1 MSNVITQLRQR
12 WTRDRF
18 ARQTE
23 QFLAGLYHTARRLT
37 RDPAEAED
45 LVHDT
50 YLKAFQAFER
60 ADVHNEDAC
69 RAWLYR
75 IMVNAYRDRYRR
87 QQRSPEVQASPGVH
101 ERDGNIIEAAISP
114 APDPETLLGHKHF
127 SEAAHAA
134 IAALS
139 PEVRLAV
146 TLFFVEGFAYKEI
159 AAIADCPLGTVM
171 SRLARGRDTLRQQL
185 QAYHDVPHAPP
196 ELSQV
201 SVTAAPPPSRAI
213 QKGGCTP

>member
-1 MSNVITQLRQR
+1 MGNVVTQLRQR
-12 WTRDRF
+12 WTRERF
-18 ARQTE
+18 AQQTE
-23 QFLAGLYHTARRLT
+23 QFLAGLYRTARRLT

-60 ADVHNEDAC
+60 ADVRSEDAC
-69 RAWLYR
+69 RSWLYR
-75 IMVNAYRDRYRR
+75 ILVNAYRDRYRR

-101 ERDGNIIEAAISP
+101 ERDGNVIEAAISP
-114 APDPETLLGHKHF
+114 APNPEALLGHKHF
-127 SEAAHAA
+127 SDAAHAA

-146 TLFFVEGFAYKEI
+146 TLFFVEGFSYKEI

-171 SRLARGRDTLRQQL
+171 SRLARGREKLRQQL
-185 QAYHDVPHAPP
+185 QPYHDVPYAPP

-201 SVTAAPPPSRAI
+201 SVTATPPPSCAI
-213 QKGGCTP
+213 HKGSCTP